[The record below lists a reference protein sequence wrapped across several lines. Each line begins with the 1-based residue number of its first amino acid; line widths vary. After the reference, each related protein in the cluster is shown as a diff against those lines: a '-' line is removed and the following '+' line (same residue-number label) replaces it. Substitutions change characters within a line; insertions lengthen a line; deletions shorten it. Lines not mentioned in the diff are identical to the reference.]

1 MKGFFLNT
9 SQLEEKQFR
18 DYQKSDKMENFAL
31 GQQISDGLS
40 PLGTKLE
47 EICGSYCFSLQKNL
61 EHSLIGSNTNPF

>member
-18 DYQKSDKMENFAL
+18 DYQKSDKMGNFAL

-40 PLGTKLE
+40 PLGRNWKYMWKLLL
-47 EICGSYCFSLQKNL
+47 FSSEK
-61 EHSLIGSNTNPF
+61 P